1 LKGDK
6 EVVMAAVAQ
15 NGSALRWASNKL
27 KSDKEVVSEAVAGYI
42 CSDTSVHVA
51 QNGST
56 AGCTM
61 KGDKHIYVCT
71 GTCMK
76 KIKYERGA
84 IY

>member
-1 LKGDK
+1 MKGDK

-42 CSDTSVHVA
+42 CSDTSVHTVA

-56 AGCTM
+56 M
-61 KGDKHIYVCT
+61 KGDKHMYVQVHV
-71 GTCMK
+71 
-76 KIKYERGA
+76 
-84 IY
+84 

>member
-42 CSDTSVHVA
+42 CSDTVY
-51 QNGST
+51 
-56 AGCTM
+56 M
-61 KGDKHIYVCT
+61 
-71 GTCMK
+71 
-76 KIKYERGA
+76 
-84 IY
+84 